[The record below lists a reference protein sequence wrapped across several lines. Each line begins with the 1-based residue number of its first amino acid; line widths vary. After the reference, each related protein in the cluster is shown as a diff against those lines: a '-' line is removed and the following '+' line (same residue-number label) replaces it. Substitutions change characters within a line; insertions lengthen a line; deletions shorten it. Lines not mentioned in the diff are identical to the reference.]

1 MRLLLMLLPVIALI
15 GGAIAGEML
24 RMPAEDEDVETV
36 DESSAE
42 EAVLEGPD
50 DVQVVRLERRLIVPI
65 VTQRET
71 RAVVLIDVAVE
82 VPTDAGEAA
91 HSQVPRLRDA
101 FLRTMLS
108 LAAGGAFDNGV
119 PSPDTIEETRRLLR
133 ADARRVLGLRQAEV
147 LILEALVRSV

>member
-1 MRLLLMLLPVIALI
+1 MRLLLMLLPIIAFI
-15 GGAIAGEML
+15 GGAVAGEML
-24 RMPAEDEDVETV
+24 RLAPDEEEIESAPATV
-36 DESSAE
+36 VAE
-42 EAVLEGPD
+42 EARD
-50 DVQVVRLERRLIVPI
+50 DNAEFQVVQLERRLIVPI
-65 VTQRET
+65 VMKRQA

-82 VPTDAGEAA
+82 VPAEAGDATHA
-91 HSQVPRLRDA
+91 QLPRLRDA

-108 LAAGGAFDNGV
+108 LAAGGAFGSGV

>member
-1 MRLLLMLLPVIALI
+1 L
-15 GGAIAGEML
+15 E
-24 RMPAEDEDVETV
+24 ET
-36 DESSAE
+36 
-42 EAVLEGPD
+42 D

-65 VTQRET
+65 VTKRQA

-82 VPTDAGEAA
+82 VPSEAGEAA
-91 HSQVPRLRDA
+91 HTQLPRLRDA

-119 PSPDTIEETRRLLR
+119 PSPDTLEETRRLLR